1 MGRRWL
7 RDGGPKRSIRA
18 FLRNQQGATLVFM
31 AIGLFASMS
40 LAALTVDIGYLYI
53 LKNRLQTTADVAA
66 LAAVRHLPDQ
76 NALRATALAYA
87 IKNMSASEHGSV
99 LVNADVVTGNW
110 NPGPRTFTAAGLPV
124 NAVQVTTRRSQA
136 NSNTAPTFFGR
147 IVGFD
152 GVDIIRTA
160 IAAGSRSQ
168 CVVALGANGNTVNL
182 NSNSSIDVD
191 GCSIQVNSSDSDALT
206 TNSSSTVDADS
217 TCVTGDYEGSGYTP
231 TPDTGCTPVAD
242 PMAYLAPPTVDP
254 CDHTDYVVDSGPI
267 VDLWPGVYCGKLE
280 VNSGGEAF
288 LNPGVY
294 IMDDALFK
302 ANSDSTILGTDVT
315 IYLTGT
321 GGYLEFNSDSTVQL
335 SASLTGEYAGIVVY
349 QDRTVADGTVHLI
362 NSDST
367 SYLEGTVY
375 LPNGKVMINSGATLG
390 GDADYSIFIA
400 KEYEINS
407 DSTLVMNSD
416 FGSSGVPLPS
426 GLTEHLVQ

>member
-1 MGRRWL
+1 M
-7 RDGGPKRSIRA
+7 RA
-18 FLRNQQGATLVFM
+18 FLGDQRGGTLLFM
-31 AIGLFASMS
+31 AIGLFASAGV
-40 LAALTVDIGYLYI
+40 AALAVDMGYFYL
-53 LKNRLQTTADVAA
+53 LKERLQTTADVAA
-66 LAAVRHLPDQ
+66 LAAIRQLPDQ
-76 NALRATALAYA
+76 NALRTTALAYA
-87 IKNMSASEHGSV
+87 PMNMSASEHGNV
-99 LVNADVVTGNW
+99 LVNADVVTGYW
-110 NPGPRTFTAAGLPV
+110 NSGARTFTAAGLPV
-124 NAVQVTTRRSQA
+124 NAVQVTTRRSQGNGNA
-136 NSNTAPTFFGR
+136 APTFFAS
-147 IVGFD
+147 IAGFD
-152 GVDIIRTA
+152 NVDIVRGA

-168 CVVALGANGNTVNL
+168 CVVALGESGNTMNL
-182 NSNSSIDVD
+182 NSTSSIDAD
-191 GCSIQVNSSDSDALT
+191 GCSIQVNSTDPSALT

-231 TPDTGCTPVAD
+231 TPYTGCTPVAD

-407 DSTLVMNSD
+407 DSTLVMNSN